1 MSDKNIKQL
10 FGGVLRT
17 WRTRRGFTQH
27 ELAQRADMQRSYISE
42 VERGE
47 RNTSLQ
53 SIKKLADALNI
64 SPQRLFK
71 FETVFAA
78 GKMKKTSN
86 LSSP

>member
-1 MSDKNIKQL
+1 MENDGIEKH
-10 FGGVLRT
+10 FGMALRS
-17 WRTRRGFTQH
+17 WRTRRGISQH
-27 ELAQRADMQRSYISE
+27 ELARRANLQRSYISD

-64 SPQRLFK
+64 SPQRLFQ
-71 FETVFAA
+71 FETVFGA

-86 LSSP
+86 

>member
-1 MSDKNIKQL
+1 MKDKKIEQL
-10 FGGVLRT
+10 FGGVLRK

-27 ELAQRADMQRSYISE
+27 ELARRANLQRSYISD

-64 SPQRLFK
+64 SPQRLFQ
-71 FETVFAA
+71 FEMVLVE
-78 GKMKKTSN
+78 KK
-86 LSSP
+86 